1 MATKKASMTRRPA
14 TVAPQTTA
22 GVAGGSQFRQELFGK
37 ELFGKA
43 LRPSLGAVAVRMI
56 VTAVDAA
63 RGVCDAARAGP
74 QPWHPPFPSPSLFFQ
89 SNPGAVFA
97 A

>member
-1 MATKKASMTRRPA
+1 MATKKASMTRRPP
-14 TVAPQTTA
+14 TVAPHPPP

-37 ELFGKA
+37 ELFGKD
-43 LRPSLGAVAVRMI
+43 LRPSLGTVAVRMI

-74 QPWHPPFPSPSLFFQ
+74 QPWHPPFASPEPAFSEHF
-89 SNPGAVFA
+89 GRGFA